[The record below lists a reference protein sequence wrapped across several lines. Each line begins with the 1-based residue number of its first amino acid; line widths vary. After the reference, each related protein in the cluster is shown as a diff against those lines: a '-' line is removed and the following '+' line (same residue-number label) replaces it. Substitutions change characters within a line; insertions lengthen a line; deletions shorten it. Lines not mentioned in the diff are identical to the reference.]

1 MSNGKPNEKPSD
13 KPNRTGG
20 PLAGVRVIECSLL
33 GPAAIGTQLAD
44 LGAEVIK
51 VESPAG
57 DYIRE
62 MTWPIIE
69 DVSLMHYHVNRGKQS
84 LTLDLKTEA
93 GIAIFKDLAKDAD
106 VVIEAMRPGSLAR
119 RGVGFDDLKQI
130 NPKIVFCNI
139 SGYGMTGPYQNL
151 PAHGIAFD
159 TWAGIINPAHDEE
172 GFAYIPEHAS
182 IGIHA
187 GPMIGALGIL
197 AGVIQARATGEGS
210 FLEIGQSD
218 AAAYMDWYRSESYL
232 AYDRPEDVVTGN
244 KADNYERRAV
254 GTAGMKEGVR
264 YQIYESSDGYVL
276 FMASEQAFW
285 KNFCEAMG
293 RMELFDKWPGSKY
306 ADHAKGNRE
315 LQRELK
321 AIFATKTAKEWI
333 ELGDAKNFPIA
344 PVNSPKTIVD
354 DPQFQDRF
362 PIYSHEEHGADM
374 LPFPVK
380 FVGQELPAPSKAPT
394 AGEHNDAVLGDVLGY
409 DADKIAELRSEG
421 ALGKDR

>member
-1 MSNGKPNEKPSD
+1 MSK
-13 KPNRTGG
+13 RTEG
-20 PLAGVRVIECSLL
+20 PLSGVRVIECSML

-51 VESPAG
+51 IEPPAG

-69 DVSLMHYHVNRGKQS
+69 DVSLMHYHVNRGKKS
-84 LTLDLKTEA
+84 LTLDLKTE
-93 GIAIFKDLAKDAD
+93 GGVAIFKELVADAD

-119 RGVGFDDLKQI
+119 RGVGYDDLKEL

-159 TWAGIINPAHDEE
+159 TWAGIINPAFDEE
-172 GFAYIPEHAS
+172 GFCYIPEHAS

-210 FLEIGQSD
+210 FLEVGQSD

-244 KADNYERRAV
+244 KADGGKRRPV

-264 YQIYESSDGYVL
+264 YQMYEASDGFVL

-285 KNFCEAMG
+285 KNFCECLG
-293 RMELFDKWPGSKY
+293 RVELFEKWPGSKY
-306 ADHAKGNRE
+306 ADHAIGNRE
-315 LQRELK
+315 LQRELRD
-321 AIFATKTAKEWI
+321 IFKTKTADEWI
-333 ELGDAKNFPIA
+333 RLGDEKNFPIA

-354 DPQFQDRF
+354 DPQFKDRF
-362 PIYSHEEHGADM
+362 GLSRKWAIPLLEHLDSIGATRRVGDTRQI
-374 LPFPVK
+374 VK
-380 FVGQELPAPSKAPT
+380 KA
-394 AGEHNDAVLGDVLGY
+394 
-409 DADKIAELRSEG
+409 
-421 ALGKDR
+421 